1 MYHKHHTRGI
11 VLWGRDD
18 GPDSRRINIFTESF
32 GLVSGKV
39 QGSRNLNSKLRSA
52 SQDFTLGEFSLVKG
66 KNGWKVVS
74 VRGDSNIFE
83 DLRSSRG
90 KLRAGVNVLNLLKK
104 LAPEE
109 EASPIIFPVVL
120 NFLEF
125 IVEADDDLVIIAEC
139 LVLLRV
145 LHNLGYL
152 REDPDFK
159 DHLQVGVIDQTV
171 LEALA
176 IKKQKMIDLINES
189 LRATQMVA

>member
-1 MYHKHHTRGI
+1 M
-11 VLWGRDD
+11 LWGRDD
-18 GPDSRRINIFTESF
+18 GPDSRRISIFTESF

-39 QGSRNLNSKLRSA
+39 QGARNLNSKLRSA

-83 DLRSSRG
+83 DLRGSKG

-159 DHLQVGVIDQTV
+159 DHLRVGVIDQTV

-189 LRATQMVA
+189 LKATQMVA